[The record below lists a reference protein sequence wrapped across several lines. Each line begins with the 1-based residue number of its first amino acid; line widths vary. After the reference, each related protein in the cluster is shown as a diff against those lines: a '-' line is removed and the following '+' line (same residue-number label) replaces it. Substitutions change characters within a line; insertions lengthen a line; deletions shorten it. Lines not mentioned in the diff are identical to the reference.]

1 MNIDKV
7 LEQARSWLG
16 ITEYD
21 GRFSEIIRAY
31 NEIPNTRGPALVSY
45 PWCAIF
51 VSAVF
56 WKAIGESRFAEMA
69 CDRMIQK
76 FQELGLYSVKVQ
88 PEVGDVIF
96 YDWDKNGTSDHV
108 GIVTAIEGN
117 SWTVIEGNK
126 SDAVGYR
133 TIPAT
138 YPLVKGAGLAT
149 LLDEPTE
156 DKPTESGAESTNGQ
170 ASNPSNFNGSHAS
183 EPIDNGT
190 QSSTVGQQMAQH
202 VIANRKRPTIQFGDK
217 GDAVMFAQAILVRL
231 GYLNKGSKDFSNVD
245 GDFGLLTKS
254 ATLGFQSATKDTAD
268 PLAIDGI
275 IGKNTWAKL
284 LKAIED

>member
-1 MNIDKV
+1 MDTEKV
-7 LEQARSWLG
+7 IAQAKAWLG

-21 GRFSEIIRAY
+21 GRFSEIIKTY
-31 NEIPNTRGPALVSY
+31 NEIPGARGPALASY

-56 WKAIGESRFAEMA
+56 WKAVRESRFTEMS

-76 FQELGLYSVKVQ
+76 FQELGLYSTKIQ

-96 YDWDKNGTSDHV
+96 YDWDGNGTSDHV

-133 TIPAT
+133 TIPAS
-138 YPLVKGAGLAT
+138 YPFIKGAGLAT

-156 DKPTESGAESTNGQ
+156 DKPTEST
-170 ASNPSNFNGSHAS
+170 P
-183 EPIDNGT
+183 
-190 QSSTVGQQMAQH
+190 SSTIGQQMADKI
-202 VIANRKRPTIQFGDK
+202 IANRRWPTLKLYSK
-217 GDAVMFAQAILVRL
+217 GEWVTVLQAM
-231 GYLNKGSKDFSNVD
+231 LNAENKAGLDVD
-245 GDFGLLTKS
+245 GEFGVFTYS
-254 ATLGFQSATKDTAD
+254 AVNKFQTAHG
-268 PLAIDGI
+268 LERDGI
-275 IGKNTWAKL
+275 VGPLTWGELRK
-284 LKAIED
+284 